1 MKKETHFVW
10 QPEHHRAFP
19 SLKQIITE
27 APVLACYDPEKDSV
41 IQSDASLNGIGCV
54 LMQDGNRVCYASR
67 SLRDTVTLKE
77 SFQLPVGP

>member
-1 MKKETHFVW
+1 M
-10 QPEHHRAFP
+10 
-19 SLKQIITE
+19 
-27 APVLACYDPEKDSV
+27 LACYDPEKDSV

-54 LMQDGNRVCYASR
+54 LMQDGNPVCYASR